1 MGEESAALASSVLDD
16 VLREVKAIREKIEK
30 VVEIVEERLIGVEE
44 PSVDEK
50 KAIGDYLK
58 IKEKGEVQLVPLEDV
73 EKEQG

>member
-30 VVEIVEERLIGVEE
+30 VEEIVEERLIGVEE

-58 IKEKGEVQLVPLEDV
+58 IKEKAEVQLVPLEDV

>member
-30 VVEIVEERLIGVEE
+30 VEEIVEERLIGVEE

>member
-1 MGEESAALASSVLDD
+1 LGEESAALASSVLDD

-30 VVEIVEERLIGVEE
+30 VEEIVEERLIGVEE

>member
-1 MGEESAALASSVLDD
+1 MASSILDD

-30 VVEIVEERLIGVEE
+30 VEEIVEERLIGVEE

>member
-1 MGEESAALASSVLDD
+1 LGEESSALASSVLDD
-16 VLREVKAIREKIEK
+16 VLREVKAIREMIEK
-30 VVEIVEERLIGVEE
+30 VEEIVEERLIGVEE